1 MSTPLFVGSYLQ
13 VTWWANEKEEKFAS
27 NYIFFYLFRTK
38 KINLDKFQSLKLTG
52 IYEIYVSTS
61 RALINHFP
69 LLSTSRTKFYGG
81 KKTQIYSVKFKVDK
95 VT

>member
-27 NYIFFYLFRTK
+27 NYIFVYLFRTK

-52 IYEIYVSTS
+52 IS
-61 RALINHFP
+61 RPIRFRFGHLVGTAI
-69 LLSTSRTKFYGG
+69 
-81 KKTQIYSVKFKVDK
+81 
-95 VT
+95 